1 MANDIL
7 AVSPRSSN
15 LVSQLAY
22 LIDTAL
28 QERCNLSSDS
38 HTDYHRAL
46 TTLAGLGF
54 TAVLAEGSQVRSC
67 RPHLATFLRYR
78 DFTQHADKLDVLSHA
93 IAEIICSAIHPFSV
107 LGHPMFYNDFI
118 AALVNTLKSS
128 DMHDAKTDKGIRK
141 MLQEL
146 FERYS

>member
-7 AVSPRSSN
+7 AVSSRSSN

-28 QERCNLSSDS
+28 QERCNLSTDS
-38 HTDYHRAL
+38 HADYHRAL

-54 TAVLAEGSQVRSC
+54 TAILAEGSQVRSC
-67 RPHLATFLRYR
+67 RPYLATFLRYR
-78 DFTQHADKLDVLSHA
+78 DFTLHTDKLESLSHA
-93 IAEIICSAIHPFSV
+93 IAEIICGAIRPFNV
-107 LGHPMFYNDFI
+107 LGHPMYYDDFI
-118 AALVNTLKSS
+118 TALVKALKSS
-128 DMHDAKTDKGIRK
+128 DTHDVKIDKGIKK

-146 FERYS
+146 FDKYT